1 MPFVSL
7 SSNCLSHN
15 NKFDFEHGGRATE
28 INCKKMQAHV
38 AVGGMRFL
46 SSLFMKEDRVLLF
59 EYYCRIHDKIDL
71 GVLLGEKS

>member
-1 MPFVSL
+1 
-7 SSNCLSHN
+7 
-15 NKFDFEHGGRATE
+15 
-28 INCKKMQAHV
+28 MQAHV